1 MQVHVRFTGS
11 DEDVRDHIR
20 RVADEWP
27 IFCDIDSRT
36 GLVEVGADTRDVPV
50 TIAASGWVVL
60 PPVDERRMAVH
71 RGSGRVEWVAV
82 DDQAM
87 LDDLDRLA
95 GPDLGLVLR

>member
-1 MQVHVRFTGS
+1 MRVHIRFTSS

-27 IFCDIDSRT
+27 IFYSLGPGD
-36 GLVEVGADTRDVPV
+36 LVEVGADTRDVPV

-60 PPVDERRMAVH
+60 PPCDERRMAVH
-71 RGSGRVEWVAV
+71 RGSGRVDWVAV
-82 DDQAM
+82 DDDAM
-87 LDDLDRLA
+87 LDDLVRLA